1 MTNKVS
7 IQKIVAVSDAL
18 LAITDDVKILR
29 NIAWEDH
36 VQQEFF
42 RYDAQRLPFVEY
54 PKYDA
59 APILARIA
67 AVRKEIA
74 EVPHIKK
81 YASRIADKLESS
93 AYLLATRGT
102 PAFFEHSK
110 DLYGSPPMNWKTG
123 VPPLLILL
131 TTLTVSLTA

>member
-1 MTNKVS
+1 MANEVD

-42 RYDAQRLPFVEY
+42 RYGAQRLPFVEY

-59 APILARIA
+59 APVLARIA

-81 YASRIADKLESS
+81 YASRIADK
-93 AYLLATRGT
+93 
-102 PAFFEHSK
+102 
-110 DLYGSPPMNWKTG
+110 
-123 VPPLLILL
+123 
-131 TTLTVSLTA
+131 

>member
-1 MTNKVS
+1 MGDNMTNKVS

-29 NIAWEDH
+29 NIAWDER
-36 VQQEFF
+36 VQHEFF

-93 AYLLATRGT
+93 AFHQGYRLSRRIGRCPQFLAPG
-102 PAFFEHSK
+102 
-110 DLYGSPPMNWKTG
+110 GG
-123 VPPLLILL
+123 
-131 TTLTVSLTA
+131 